1 MVVVI
6 DVIPNKAELKLPF
19 VIKGWRNTYCVY
31 TGLLWYYA
39 IMRSCF
45 YMQKFFGVSCV
56 LFNENYIRLVFLG
69 NQDSIYHHVIF
80 RAPFK
85 VKLYKLN

>member
-39 IMRSCF
+39 TMRF
-45 YMQKFFGVSCV
+45 HMQKFSGVSCV

-69 NQDSIYHHVIF
+69 NQDSIHYHVIF
-80 RAPFK
+80 CVPFK
-85 VKLYKLN
+85 VKPN